1 MATQLFNIDPD
12 YDFGIVGISSQDRD
26 FRLAWALNLAFDWNL
41 ARVENHEIPMKPGKS
56 SHAMYEFKDED
67 NVIYTL
73 LSNKGSN
80 GYLLPE
86 MSGFDFVLRIDG
98 YCHLVDDELLRVIR
112 SIPFVLAAIELN
124 GEKLKTIQNLITE

>member
-1 MATQLFNIDPD
+1 LATQLFNIDPD

-41 ARVENHEIPMKPGKS
+41 SRVENHEIPMKSGMS

-73 LSNKGSN
+73 LSNKGSG
-80 GYLLPE
+80 GYLLP
-86 MSGFDFVLRIDG
+86 IDG
-98 YCHLVDDELLRVIR
+98 YCHLVDDDLLKAIR

>member
-26 FRLAWALNLAFDWNL
+26 FRLAWALNLAFDWSL
-41 ARVENHEIPMKPGKS
+41 ARVENHEIPMKSGKS

-98 YCHLVDDELLRVIR
+98 YCHLVDDEL
-112 SIPFVLAAIELN
+112 
-124 GEKLKTIQNLITE
+124 